1 MANAK
6 SAHIHP
12 TAVIDP
18 AADLGKDVRVG
29 PFVVIEGPVRVGPG
43 CDIRAGAHLFG
54 QLTLGEG
61 NVVHSHAV
69 LGDMPQHL
77 KFNGAPT
84 SVEIGDHNTF
94 REGVTIHRAA
104 TPGGVTRIGH
114 RNFFM
119 ANSHIAHDGVV
130 GNHCVLANGA
140 VVAGHA
146 VLGNNVTL
154 SGNSAVH
161 QFCRVG
167 RLALISGISGTSMDH
182 PPFMIGQKINTI
194 CGVNVIGM
202 RRAGISSVAI
212 EAIRRAFHLIYRSA
226 NILPHSLAQLEREL
240 GHIDEVMELVEFI
253 RASKRGITLDLDAE
267 RHAA

>member
-1 MANAK
+1 MAIAK
-6 SAHIHP
+6 SVHLHP

-18 AADLGKDVRVG
+18 AAELGKDVRVG
-29 PFVVIEGPVRVGPG
+29 PFVVIDGPVRVGPG

-54 QLTLGEG
+54 HLTLGEG

-69 LGDMPQHL
+69 LGDAPQHL
-77 KFNGAPT
+77 KFSGEPT
-84 SVEIGDHNTF
+84 RVEIGDFNTF
-94 REGVTIHRAA
+94 REGVTVHRAA
-104 TPGGVTRIGH
+104 QPGGATRIGN

-119 ANSHIAHDGVV
+119 AYSHIAHDCVV
-130 GNHCVLANGA
+130 GNNCVLANSA

-146 VLGNNVTL
+146 VLENNVTL

-167 RLALISGISGTSMDH
+167 RLALISGISGTTMDH

-202 RRAGISSVAI
+202 RRAGISNLAI
-212 EAIRRAFHLIYRSA
+212 EAIRRAFHIIYRSA
-226 NILPHSLAQLEREL
+226 NVLPCSLAQLEREL
-240 GHIDEVMELVEFI
+240 GHFDEVTELLQFI
-253 RASKRGITLDLDAE
+253 RNSKRGITLDLDSE